1 MSKGPLMVF
10 FCLVGLLYA
19 LMPRGSDYGATG
31 VVISPANFEAEV
43 IQSSTPVLAYFWAPW

>member
-1 MSKGPLMVF
+1 MVF